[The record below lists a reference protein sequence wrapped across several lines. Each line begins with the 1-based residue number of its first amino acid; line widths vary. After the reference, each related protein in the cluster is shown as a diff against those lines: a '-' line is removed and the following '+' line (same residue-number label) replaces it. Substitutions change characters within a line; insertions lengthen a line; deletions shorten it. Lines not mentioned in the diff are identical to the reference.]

1 MQLILRKKG
10 YARQLSEDQLTFTHL
25 QEELTQLFEQEN
37 SYHTQMK
44 NSTEIKSQEEFYDL
58 LKQDISKTAKG
69 I

>member
-1 MQLILRKKG
+1 MQLI
-10 YARQLSEDQLTFTHL
+10 L